1 MDPAA
6 LILVFISFWSIAVVG
21 GYLVVV
27 GVGNLRD
34 NHLDS
39 RPPVTHG
46 SFLHLRRRLSLIW
59 DVFLLAL
66 GTLLAVSA
74 MLFLYMVVYG

>member
-27 GVGNLRD
+27 GLGNLRD
-34 NHLDS
+34 NRLDS

-46 SFLHLRRRLSLIW
+46 PFLHLRRRLSLIR

>member
-1 MDPAA
+1 MDPAV
-6 LILVFISFWSIAVVG
+6 LILVFISLWSIAVVG

-27 GVGNLRD
+27 GLGNLRD
-34 NHLDS
+34 NRLDG

-46 SFLHLRRRLSLIW
+46 PILHLPRRLSLIW

>member
-27 GVGNLRD
+27 GLGNLRD
-34 NHLDS
+34 NRLDS

-46 SFLHLRRRLSLIW
+46 PFLYLRRRLSLIW